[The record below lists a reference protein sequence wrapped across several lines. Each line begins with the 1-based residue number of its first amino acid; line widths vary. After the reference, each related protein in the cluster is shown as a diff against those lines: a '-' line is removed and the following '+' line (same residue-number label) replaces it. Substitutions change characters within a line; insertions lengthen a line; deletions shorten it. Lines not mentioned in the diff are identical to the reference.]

1 MWTKLALI
9 ALPLAVTMSPGS
21 ACAMTSPTSHKIDCR
36 VVGGAK
42 LPALSGGPEAL
53 CAAIVQAAATH
64 APNSRFSVE
73 VRVLGRSSLA
83 ATVTTADGRTL
94 PVQKY
99 AVSDREI
106 DKSSFEWFGKVLA
119 GEAAKADGR

>member
-21 ACAMTSPTSHKIDCR
+21 ACAMTSPTSQKIDCR
-36 VVGGAK
+36 VVNGNK
-42 LPALSGGPEAL
+42 LPASSGGSEAL
-53 CAAIVQAAATH
+53 CAAIAQAAATE
-64 APNSRFSVE
+64 APNRRFSVE

-83 ATVTTADGRTL
+83 ATVTTANGKTL
-94 PVQKY
+94 PVQKF
-99 AVSDREI
+99 AVSDRELS
-106 DKSSFEWFGKVLA
+106 KSSFEWFARSLA